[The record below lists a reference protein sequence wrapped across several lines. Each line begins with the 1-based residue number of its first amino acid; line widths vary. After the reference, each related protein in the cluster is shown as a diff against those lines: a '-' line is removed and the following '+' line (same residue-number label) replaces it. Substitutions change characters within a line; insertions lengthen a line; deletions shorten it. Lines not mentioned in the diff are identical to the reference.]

1 VLKAIAD
8 LPFSSVILCDTEYE
22 FGVDAD
28 GNPVSGNMPR
38 PVCICAL
45 DLKSGQRWT
54 QFRGGF
60 SSAAPF
66 PIDDNS
72 LFVAYSAS
80 AEMGTF
86 LALGWGTPR
95 RILDLYPEFYDLR
108 NGRDGSAGRSL
119 LDALLYFGLESIGA
133 GHKKNMIARILAGPP
148 YSETERQEISEYC
161 MSDVDALARLL
172 PAMLSNID
180 WKGALLRGR
189 YGPAVASIERAGVPI
204 DVVTNDRMLRLWTPI
219 QAALI
224 REIDQDYGVYDG
236 TVFKEDKFES
246 LVERLGLPWA
256 RLPSGKLRKDDDT
269 FRDMARIF
277 PVVSPLRELR
287 HSIGKMRRAD
297 LAIGEDGRARTSLR
311 PFSSKT
317 SRNQPSSTTNIFGSS
332 VWRRGLIK
340 PPRGHALLYCDY
352 SAEEF
357 AVAAA
362 ISGDVAMMRDYAEGD
377 PYVNFGI
384 AVGMLPPRSTKASAA
399 ITHPGVRDQ
408 LKVACLAILYGMG
421 PELLGPRMNRS
432 KAVARALIE
441 AHKRRYHEFWTFA
454 QRATDYLMRGGSLE
468 TTFGWHLHPSRY
480 PNPRSIVNFPIQA
493 NAAEILRIACMLATE
508 AGIEVCM
515 PVHDALLVNTPV
527 ANLDQ
532 TLADVKTT
540 MARASKAVLGGF
552 EIRVGVEIF
561 KYPDRYMDEGRGR
574 KMWDTVLGLLDELE
588 ASSGAQ

>member
-22 FGVDAD
+22 FGIDAD
-28 GNPVSGNMPR
+28 GIPVNGNIPR
-38 PVCICAL
+38 PVCVCAL
-45 DLKSGQRWT
+45 DLKSGKRWT
-54 QFRGGF
+54 EFRGGG
-60 SSAAPF
+60 SPAAPF
-66 PIDDNS
+66 PTDADS
-72 LFVAYSAS
+72 LFVAYSAA

-86 LALGWGTPR
+86 LELGWDMPR

-108 NGRDGSAGRSL
+108 NGRDGPGGRGL
-119 LDALLYFGLESIGA
+119 LDALLHFGLESIGA
-133 GHKKNMIARILAGPP
+133 GHKRNMITRILAGPP
-148 YSETERQEISEYC
+148 YAAEERQEISDYC

-172 PAMLSNID
+172 PAMLPNID

-189 YGPAVASIERAGVPI
+189 YGPAVAKIERAGVPI
-204 DVVTNDRMLRLWTPI
+204 DVVTNARMVGLWTPI
-219 QAALI
+219 QGALI
-224 REIDQDYGVYDG
+224 SKIDQDYGVYDG
-236 TVFKEDKFES
+236 TVFKEDKFEA
-246 LVERLGLPWA
+246 LVERLGLPWL

-269 FRDMARIF
+269 FRDMARVF
-277 PVVSPLRELR
+277 PVISPLRELR

-297 LAIGEDGRARTSLR
+297 LAIGADGRARTSLR

-340 PPRGHALLYCDY
+340 PAPGYALIYCDY

-362 ISGDVAMMRDYAEGD
+362 VSRDVAMMRDYVEGD

-421 PELLGPRMNRS
+421 PELLGQRMNRS

-441 AHKRRYHEFWTFA
+441 AHRRRYHAFWDFA
-454 QRATDYLMRGGSLE
+454 QRTTDHLMRGGSLE
-468 TTFGWHLHPSRY
+468 TAFGWHLHPSRY
-480 PNPRSIVNFPIQA
+480 PNPRSISNFPIQG

-515 PVHDALLVNTPV
+515 PVHDALLVNTPI
-527 ANLDQ
+527 AALDQ
-532 TLADVKTT
+532 TLADVKEK
-540 MARASKAVLGGF
+540 MAQASKAVLGGF

-561 KYPDRYMDEGRGR
+561 KYPDRYMDENRGR
-574 KMWDTVLGLLDELE
+574 QMWDTVIGLLDELE
-588 ASSGAQ
+588 ATSGGS